1 MMGSGVKGSEPSYA
15 NNESTVFSS
24 MNTGVQYAS
33 FHGKPAHA
41 KNSNNI
47 RRTNYS
53 FDSQVA
59 VTNTSGAISIT
70 PRGMGPQ

>member
-1 MMGSGVKGSEPSYA
+1 MN

-24 MNTGVQYAS
+24 MHAGGGGGQYNS
-33 FHGKPAHA
+33 FHGKYQNNINQ
-41 KNSNNI
+41 NSNNI

-70 PRGMGPQ
+70 PRGMGQ